1 MRIAVVR
8 NPKKPEIEPYLRA
21 LASELQEEG
30 HAVTDLASIEDA
42 SSSLEEIVD
51 ADLLLVLGGDGTTL
65 KAVSLL
71 AQLIEREAKLIPLVT
86 VDFGRRGFLSSC
98 SPENARRI
106 IDEAARGRGTRVPR
120 RLGKALFPSGR
131 TYHFLNEVS
140 FLRFPD
146 STPLHARVFVPGR
159 ELNVRSDGLVVSTET
174 GSSAYARSAGG
185 PLLCG
190 VANALVVAWVAP
202 VAYVPP
208 LVAGCVED
216 DVVIVFEGGRGQ
228 AAVDGAALPEGA
240 EGEVHVTLSEH
251 DVIFL
256 VDEEHYLTKLHIE
269 GDRGCD

>member
-8 NPKKPEIEPYLRA
+8 NPKKPEIEPYLRT

-30 HAVTDLASIEDA
+30 HLVVDLASIEDD

-51 ADLLLVLGGDGTTL
+51 ANLLLVLGGDGTTL

-71 AQLIEREAKLIPLVT
+71 TQLIERGEELIPLVT
-86 VDFGRRGFLSSC
+86 VDFGSRGFLSSC
-98 SPENARRI
+98 APENARRI
-106 IDEAARGRGTRVPR
+106 IDGAARGQATSIPR

-131 TYHFLNEVS
+131 TYYFLNEVS

-146 STPLHARVFVPGR
+146 STPLHVRVRVPGR
-159 ELNVRSDGLVVSTET
+159 ELNVKSDGIIVSTET

-185 PLLCG
+185 PVLCG
-190 VANALVVAWVAP
+190 VANALVIAWVAP
-202 VAYVPP
+202 IAYVPP
-208 LVAGCVED
+208 LVSGCAED
-216 DVVIVFEGGRGQ
+216 DVVIVFEEGRGQ

-240 EGEVHVTLSEH
+240 AGEVHVALSEH

-269 GDRGCD
+269 GVRGCD